1 MKRFTG
7 PALPVLIVLAVAAAG
22 CGAVRDP
29 RSSVTVTA
37 SPEET
42 TPEGSP
48 RTTPPGAGTP
58 SPRGGLVAARYQ
70 PLWPFSTPGE
80 ATAWR
85 EAHRRDGR
93 EAWHLDARRTALAFT
108 RDFLGFTEIDRVA
121 ESVRQGD
128 HARVHVA
135 YQAEEGPR
143 LLVAAVVH
151 LVRYGSGEDAPW
163 EVVGTDDTSLSLT
176 RPPYGAT
183 VRSPL
188 TVGGRITG
196 VDESVKVQ
204 VRRPG
209 SDTPVGEACC
219 VGAGGTGSP
228 WSARVSFKAPP
239 GRTLTVVASTG
250 GHVATVE
257 RFAVTGVNVAPS

>member
-7 PALPVLIVLAVAAAG
+7 PALPVLIVLAMATAG
-22 CGAVRDP
+22 CGAVGDP
-29 RSSVTVTA
+29 RGSSISVTA

-42 TPEGSP
+42 TPQASP
-48 RTTPPGAGTP
+48 ETTPPGTP
-58 SPRGGLVAARYQ
+58 APRGGLVAGRYQ

-80 ATAWR
+80 ATAWQ

-108 RDFLGFTEIDRVA
+108 RDFLRFTEIDRVA
-121 ESVRQGD
+121 KSVRQGD

-151 LVRYGSGEDAPW
+151 LVKYGSGEDAPW
-163 EVVGTDDTSLSLT
+163 EVVGTDDTSFSLT
-176 RPPYGAT
+176 RPRYGAT

-204 VRRPG
+204 VRRPARPPRWG
-209 SDTPVGEACC
+209 RRAAWAP
-219 VGAGGTGSP
+219 GGPARRGRPGSP
-228 WSARVSFKAPP
+228 SRRPRGAR
-239 GRTLTVVASTG
+239 
-250 GHVATVE
+250 
-257 RFAVTGVNVAPS
+257 